1 MEKNVIAIVMAGGLG
16 KRMESDIPKVLHKL
30 NDIPMICHILL
41 KLNQHN
47 VNINRILVVVGK
59 YKDLIQTTIQ
69 KYVDLPNISYIYQEE
84 PLGTGHAIQC
94 CREELIKYP
103 YSDVLILS
111 GDVPLLSID
120 TMCNLL
126 NNPNTVKLIT
136 TNMENPQGYGRI
148 VIENGSFVKI
158 IEHKDCSEK
167 QLLITMINS
176 GIYCIRSD
184 LLCKH
189 LPYLQNNNNQQ
200 EYYLTDIIEIIK
212 KEENIEIGILEI
224 EKDKQIE
231 IMGVNTLNQLNE
243 LELLVNITPF
253 NVF

>member
-1 MEKNVIAIVMAGGLG
+1 
-16 KRMESDIPKVLHKL
+16 
-30 NDIPMICHILL
+30 
-41 KLNQHN
+41 
-47 VNINRILVVVGK
+47 
-59 YKDLIQTTIQ
+59 
-69 KYVDLPNISYIYQEE
+69 
-84 PLGTGHAIQC
+84 
-94 CREELIKYP
+94 
-103 YSDVLILS
+103 
-111 GDVPLLSID
+111 
-120 TMCNLL
+120 
-126 NNPNTVKLIT
+126 
-136 TNMENPQGYGRI
+136 
-148 VIENGSFVKI
+148 
-158 IEHKDCSEK
+158 
-167 QLLITMINS
+167 MINS

-243 LELLVNITPF
+243 LELLVNMTPF